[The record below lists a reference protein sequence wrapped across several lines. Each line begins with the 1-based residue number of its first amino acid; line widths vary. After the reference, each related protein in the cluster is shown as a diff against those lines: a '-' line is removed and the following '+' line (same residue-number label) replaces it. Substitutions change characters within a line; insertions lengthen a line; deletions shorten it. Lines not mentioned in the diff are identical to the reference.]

1 VVVTSYQIG
10 ESRTSILDKFNVDM
24 QYGAV
29 GTVNTPALS
38 SDTSLGGEILRKARQ
53 EVVQLTDN
61 IVVSNFVNSQEANG
75 SAITESGL
83 IFEASNGT
91 VRQRAVLGTVNKTSD
106 KELWIDTRIKV
117 NITQ

>member
-1 VVVTSYQIG
+1 MVVTSYQIG

-83 IFEASNGT
+83 FFEASNGT